1 MWSLRR
7 MSEKIAVNCGSSL
20 AEKEISLNENENV
33 KKNAPTYK
41 IYSLQDLYDLTSV
54 KNGDNIDLAASL
66 IYNAKKVTIIMDK
79 NNEDIKNLLVEIAKS
94 FEALGI
100 NVLIFDHENI
110 SKLEKNDVVIKINL
124 SGNVDNKLFN
134 KGLDLK
140 IINIYLDKSSDHAG
154 HGVNLYGLN
163 LKNIDRLLSVEVL
176 LKCVYLGVLAKI

>member
-1 MWSLRR
+1 

-20 AEKEISLNENENV
+20 AEKEISLNENEN
-33 KKNAPTYK
+33 KKENAPTYK

-66 IYNAKKVTIIMDK
+66 IYNAKKVTIIIDK
-79 NNEDIKNLLVEIAKS
+79 KNEDIRNLLAEIAKS

-100 NVLIFDHENI
+100 NVLIFDDENI
-110 SKLEKNDVVIKINL
+110 SKLEKNDIVIKINL
-124 SGNVDNKLFN
+124 NSDVDDKLFN
-134 KGLDLK
+134 LGLDLK

>member
-20 AEKEISLNENENV
+20 AEKEISLNKNENA
-33 KKNAPTYK
+33 KENAPTYK

-66 IYNAKKVTIIMDK
+66 IYNAKKVTIIIDK
-79 NNEDIKNLLVEIAKS
+79 KNEDIRNLLVEIAKS

-100 NVLIFDHENI
+100 NVLIFDDENI

-124 SGNVDNKLFN
+124 SGNVDDKLFN
-134 KGLDLK
+134 RGLDLK

>member
-1 MWSLRR
+1 

>member
-1 MWSLRR
+1 

-20 AEKEISLNENENV
+20 AEKEISLNENKKENT
-33 KKNAPTYK
+33 PTYK

-54 KNGDNIDLAASL
+54 KNGDNVDLAASL
-66 IYNAKKVTIIMDK
+66 IYNAKKVTIIVDK
-79 NNEDIKNLLVEIAKS
+79 KNEDIRNLLVEIAKS

-100 NVLIFDHENI
+100 NVLIFDNEDI

-124 SGNVDNKLFN
+124 SDNVNYKLFN
-134 KGLDLK
+134 QGLDLK
-140 IINIYLDKSSDHAG
+140 IINVYLDKSSDHAG
-154 HGVNLYGLN
+154 HGVNLYSLN

>member
-20 AEKEISLNENENV
+20 AEKEISLNENKKENT
-33 KKNAPTYK
+33 PTYK

-54 KNGDNIDLAASL
+54 KNGDNVDLAASL
-66 IYNAKKVTIIMDK
+66 IYNAKKVTIIVDK
-79 NNEDIKNLLVEIAKS
+79 KNEDIRNLLVEIAKS

-100 NVLIFDHENI
+100 NVLIFDNEDI

-124 SGNVDNKLFN
+124 SDNVNYKLFN
-134 KGLDLK
+134 QGLDLK
-140 IINIYLDKSSDHAG
+140 IINVYLDKSSDHAG
-154 HGVNLYGLN
+154 HGVNLYSLN